1 MILKINKLSGDR
13 HSRYSSHLLCVSQ
26 STAFL
31 AIMIYRFCKTT
42 CHANPQYDLRPH
54 SYFAPSCIWKLLS
67 ESLHLSSL
75 QYYLEISLNYCCIL
89 FQDCEMNGGDSGSS
103 R

>member
-1 MILKINKLSGDR
+1 MILKIVNLAGDC
-13 HSRYSSHLLCVSQ
+13 HTAYSSHLLCVSQ

-31 AIMIYRFCKTT
+31 VLMIYRFCETT
-42 CHANPQYDLRPH
+42 SHGNPQG
-54 SYFAPSCIWKLLS
+54 YFALSSMWNLLS

-75 QYYLEISLNYCCIL
+75 QYYLEISLNEYCIL
-89 FQDCEMNGGDSGSS
+89 FQDCEINGGDRGPS

>member
-1 MILKINKLSGDR
+1 MILKIVKLAGDHHR
-13 HSRYSSHLLCVSQ
+13 RYSSHLLCVSQ

-31 AIMIYRFCKTT
+31 TVMIYRFCKTA
-42 CHANPQYDLRPH
+42 CHGKSQYELRPH
-54 SYFAPSCIWKLLS
+54 CYFAPSCIWKFLS

-75 QYYLEISLNYCCIL
+75 QYYLEISLNYCCVL
-89 FQDCEMNGGDSGSS
+89 SQDCEINGGDRGSS